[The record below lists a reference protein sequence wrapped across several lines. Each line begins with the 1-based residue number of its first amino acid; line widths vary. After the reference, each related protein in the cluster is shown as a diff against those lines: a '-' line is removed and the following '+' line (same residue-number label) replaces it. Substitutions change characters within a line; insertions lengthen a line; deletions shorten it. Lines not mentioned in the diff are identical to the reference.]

1 MVVDGNPKR
10 QKAPK
15 IQRHHNWPPGTL
27 ELSSPSVQ
35 QQSTVPLLSLKK
47 VLKPYPTQGA
57 IFDTH

>member
-27 ELSSPSVQ
+27 ELESPSVTRGLEKLKTEKKP
-35 QQSTVPLLSLKK
+35 SCLDLL
-47 VLKPYPTQGA
+47 
-57 IFDTH
+57 